1 MPTLNGAVDTAG
13 FVILSFPGMWQMFTD
28 RIKRHDS
35 KSIQKRWSS
44 KVRLDRFKLADI
56 AVPIKDH
63 PTSFLILTNI
73 NTQIFCPRVSFVDS
87 FKPALQRNIPSYITK
102 LLFSPEKGKWE
113 MYFAIQQRH
122 WKKWCPFEHFQ
133 WLHWQFISI
142 GSKKRLFGMVK
153 MSNSRPHFN
162 IFQHKTP
169 LWMVENEL

>member
-1 MPTLNGAVDTAG
+1 MSTFYRAVDTVG
-13 FVILSFPGMWQMFTD
+13 FIILSFPGIWQMFTD

-87 FKPALQRNIPSYITK
+87 FKPVSQRNIPSNIAK
-102 LLFSPEKGKWE
+102 LPFSPEKGKWE

-122 WKKWCPFEHFQ
+122 
-133 WLHWQFISI
+133 
-142 GSKKRLFGMVK
+142 
-153 MSNSRPHFN
+153 
-162 IFQHKTP
+162 
-169 LWMVENEL
+169 